1 MEPMEI
7 LKKPYARMVV
17 QDTDGTFT
25 AEIVEFPGC
34 IAVGDTAAEA
44 LSKVDEVAVD
54 WIAATLAQGQDI
66 PEPMETAGF
75 SGKLVLR
82 MPKGLHK
89 RATLCA
95 ERDGISLNQFIV
107 TCIAEQV
114 GARARPMW
122 VYAQPIQA
130 FANFS
135 FQVVGGWTLATP
147 IAIGKYIQ
155 PQPAQQFST
164 SAGQQLI
171 GIPTQTRR
179 EAVRA

>member
-1 MEPMEI
+1 MEPTEI
-7 LKKPYARMVV
+7 LKKPYARMVM

-54 WIAATLAQGQDI
+54 WIAATLEQGQDI
-66 PEPMETAGF
+66 PEPMEAAGF

-89 RATLCA
+89 RATLYA
-95 ERDGISLNQFIV
+95 ERDGVSLNQFIV
-107 TCIAEQV
+107 TCVAEQV
-114 GARARPMW
+114 GSRARPALM
-122 VYAQPIQA
+122 YSQPVQT
-130 FANFS
+130 FAANVT
-135 FQVVGGWTLATP
+135 FQIVGAAMVMAP
-147 IAIGKYIQ
+147 AITYGQ
-155 PQPAQQFST
+155 PQQLST

-171 GIPTQTRR
+171 RFPAQTGR
-179 EAVRA
+179 EVAHARS